1 MEKKKYT
8 QAGYDAL
15 LKELNYLET
24 VKKEENTKEISTA
37 RAFGDLSE
45 NSEYDAAKQEQAIIA
60 ARILELKDLINNAE
74 IVDDSEIDE
83 SRISIGSIV
92 VLYSVERGCELTY
105 HIVGSFEADPKNGKI
120 SDSSPIGAALLGA
133 REGEE
138 VVVEGARVQ
147 HLQVRS
153 VSRAK

>member
-1 MEKKKYT
+1 MATKKTTAKAPSKT
-8 QAGYDAL
+8 SKAPTKAPVKAPAEPVTAQEQVQEQAMPMPQIEARIN
-15 LKELNYLET
+15 ELNYL
-24 VKKEENTKEISTA
+24 I
-37 RAFGDLSE
+37 D
-45 NSEYDAAKQEQAIIA
+45 
-60 ARILELKDLINNAE
+60 NAE

-83 SRISIGSIV
+83 TKISIGSIV
-92 VLYSVERGCELTY
+92 VLYSVERNCELTY

-147 HLQVRS
+147 HLQIKK